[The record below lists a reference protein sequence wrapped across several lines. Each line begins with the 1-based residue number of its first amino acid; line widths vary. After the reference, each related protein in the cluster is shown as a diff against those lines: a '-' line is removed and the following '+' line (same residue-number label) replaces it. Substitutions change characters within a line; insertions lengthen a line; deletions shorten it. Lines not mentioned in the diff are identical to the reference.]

1 MGCVQTTY
9 YGIVHVLKGFWAED
23 GNESFTSLVM
33 PWCQTKNTL
42 YCQQREV
49 GATYSIC
56 SYSRWKECV
65 SLFLSVDC
73 IDSWDVM
80 ALGSREFDSLLAFLM
95 SRHSSCCNGIPIVDG
110 LQTTLCVASIRLSW
124 QAIWYFLAELL
135 LSLHREFMNCGFYI
149 LMFCQLWQDTNKGQY
164 IFLFNWESLFIS
176 YYEDNWENCVFW
188 HF

>member
-1 MGCVQTTY
+1 MSTERSRSNIQY
-9 YGIVHVLKGFWAED
+9 MQL
-23 GNESFTSLVM
+23 
-33 PWCQTKNTL
+33 
-42 YCQQREV
+42 QQLERM
-49 GATYSIC
+49 C
-56 SYSRWKECV
+56 
-65 SLFLSVDC
+65 FPLSVC
-73 IDSWDVM
+73 WLYRQLRSHGTGKQRVWLSPCFLDVTC
-80 ALGSREFDSLLAFLM
+80 
-95 SRHSSCCNGIPIVDG
+95 HSSCCNGIPIVDG

-149 LMFCQLWQDTNKGQY
+149 LMFCQLWQDSNKGQY